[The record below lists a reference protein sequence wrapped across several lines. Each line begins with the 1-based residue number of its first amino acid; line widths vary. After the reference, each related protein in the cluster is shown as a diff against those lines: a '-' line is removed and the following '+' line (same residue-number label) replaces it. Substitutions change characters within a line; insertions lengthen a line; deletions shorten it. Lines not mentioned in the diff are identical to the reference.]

1 MQDPPAAWVSTPRA
15 QLFRSRD
22 VQLGSSTAILAI
34 DFSVLVVT
42 AQAPTTIHPARHR
55 LSTGGSNMF
64 TSTSRSR
71 RAARA
76 IVAGA
81 VVALSLSVAGGAFAQ
96 AANPPANTPVIAP
109 KQVAAWTVIGWSQGY
124 CSAERGVPGATASG
138 GTLQF
143 VIIRRR
149 IGYAIALAAP
159 EWELKP
165 QTIFPIEVIAQPVF
179 RSDANAVVTAP
190 KVVLVEFGAD
200 GQFMKKLAI
209 APMMEIKAAQAT
221 FKLPMEKFADALAE
235 LDTCF
240 GSLKL
245 PTANPFAAPEP
256 AAKTAS
262 RATP

>member
-1 MQDPPAAWVSTPRA
+1 
-15 QLFRSRD
+15 
-22 VQLGSSTAILAI
+22 
-34 DFSVLVVT
+34 
-42 AQAPTTIHPARHR
+42 
-55 LSTGGSNMF
+55 MF
-64 TSTSRSR
+64 TSTSHSR

-76 IVAGA
+76 IIAGA
-81 VVALSLSVAGGAFAQ
+81 FAALTLSVASGAFAQ
-96 AANPPANTPVIAP
+96 AANPPANTPVVAP
-109 KQVAAWTVIGWSQGY
+109 KQIGMWAVIGWSQGY
-124 CSAERGVPGATASG
+124 CSAERGVQGATASG

-165 QTIFPIEVIAQPVF
+165 QTVFPIEMIAQPVF
-179 RSDANAVVTAP
+179 RSAANAIATGP
-190 KVVLVEFGAD
+190 KVVLIETGSDA
-200 GQFMKKLAI
+200 QFMKKLAT

-235 LDTCF
+235 LDSCF

>member
-1 MQDPPAAWVSTPRA
+1 M
-15 QLFRSRD
+15 
-22 VQLGSSTAILAI
+22 AILVIDYFVPAI
-34 DFSVLVVT
+34 TVY
-42 AQAPTTIHPARHR
+42 APTTIHPARHR

-64 TSTSRSR
+64 ASTSRPR

-76 IVAGA
+76 IIAGA
-81 VVALSLSVAGGAFAQ
+81 VAALTLSVASGAFAQ

-109 KQVAAWTVIGWSQGY
+109 KQVGAWTVIGWSQGY
-124 CSAERGVPGATASG
+124 CSAERGVHGAAANG

-165 QTIFPIEVIAQPVF
+165 QTVFPVEVIAQPVF
-179 RSDANAVVTAP
+179 RSDANAVATTP
-190 KVVLVEFGAD
+190 KVVLVDFGGD
-200 GQFMKKLAI
+200 GQFMKKLAT

-235 LDTCF
+235 VDTCF

-245 PTANPFAAPEP
+245 PASNPFAAPEP
-256 AAKTAS
+256 AKTAS